1 MIHGRS
7 CRYRKDGEQLCG
19 WSYLSESTTSGTL
32 WKSWHGKM
40 TYLSDDANA
49 NSQP

>member
-7 CRYRKDGEQLCG
+7 CRYRKAGEQLCG

-49 NSQP
+49 NSQR